1 MDWTCWLGRWELGCW
16 YWWRR
21 IYKIVSLF
29 SMCSSAVPGRSTVR
43 NIVSC
48 WSWVNN
54 NKFTQAHFMPARLK
68 DRFLRKVK
76 ITSTFHHHP
85 VVKKRKRS
93 YKKSF
98 WIWWVWF
105 SVWWSALQLLGI
117 TLITSALF
125 TSASITSALF
135 ELLKFLLREQDH
147 SQDHLSQRDDT
158 ER

>member
-1 MDWTCWLGRWELGCW
+1 MSKQQQV
-16 YWWRR
+16 Y
-21 IYKIVSLF
+21 
-29 SMCSSAVPGRSTVR
+29 P
-43 NIVSC
+43 
-48 WSWVNN
+48 
-54 NKFTQAHFMPARLK
+54 AHFMPARLK

-85 VVKKRKRS
+85 VVKREREVIRRV
-93 YKKSF
+93 F
-98 WIWWVWF
+98 EFGEFDF

-117 TLITSALF
+117 TPI

-135 ELLKFLLREQDH
+135 EPLKFLLREQDH